1 MTCAI
6 FRGFGF
12 PASNAGD
19 QLRFCN
25 PLVSFEEGESAP
37 VYFVRDLD
45 WSLGSDDQARWI
57 TPLDADEI
65 EAFATLVP
73 GTTLQIRP
81 GDGIVLIGEQIS
93 TAARSLQMEA
103 DRGSLVKF
111 TEYSE
116 PRVRIGVANADSY
129 RDLVRRL
136 TEEAASIFD
145 GELGATTGTALS
157 RRGETALFVL
167 RKCSYSLPTVLA
179 IRQLAA
185 ARVTRQRDRDR
196 RLLTRFSRELNL
208 AEDVLDRRVDQHL
221 RHIGNERTPII
232 RPATEASVPSP
243 FFSRSV
249 EIYSV
254 RGQTLKSL
262 VRARPETIT
271 ATLKSDVE
279 SRALELVLTRIP
291 STRRASSVLFPH
303 SGTFR
308 RTFKLKK
315 SRSARRP
322 STDLASAATPYG
334 AVFSN
339 NVQEEYETPISWNKQ
354 FGGSIRSTSGGALG
368 KIRFRDMKHA
378 DSLHSPGSGR
388 QSSFRIAAGIHDEE

>member
-1 MTCAI
+1 MTYAI
-6 FRGFGF
+6 FRGFDF
-12 PASNAGD
+12 PARDAGD

-37 VYFVRDLD
+37 IYFVRDVD
-45 WSLGSDDQARWI
+45 WSQGSDGQARWI

-73 GTTLQIRP
+73 GTKLQIRP

-93 TAARSLQMEA
+93 AAARSLKMEA
-103 DRGSLVKF
+103 DRGSLVEF
-111 TEYSE
+111 TDYSE
-116 PRVRIGVANADSY
+116 PRLRIGVANADSY

-145 GELGATTGTALS
+145 GELEATTGTELS
-157 RRGETALFVL
+157 RKGETALFVL
-167 RKCSYSLPTVLA
+167 RKCGYSLPTALA

-221 RHIGNERTPII
+221 RHIRNERTPII
-232 RPATEASVPSP
+232 RPITEASDLPP
-243 FFSRSV
+243 FFSKSV
-249 EIYSV
+249 EFYSV

-262 VRARPETIT
+262 VRVRPKTVT
-271 ATLKSDVE
+271 ATLKSDVD
-279 SRALELVLTRIP
+279 SRALELLLTGTP
-291 STRRASSVLFPH
+291 GTRRASSVPFPH
-303 SGTFR
+303 SGTSR

-315 SRSARRP
+315 SRDARRP
-322 STDLASAATPYG
+322 STGFALSAAPYG
-334 AVFSN
+334 AAFS
-339 NVQEEYETPISWNKQ
+339 NVQEEYEIPISRNKQ
-354 FGGSIRSTSGGALG
+354 FGGSIRSTSGGKLG
-368 KIRFRDMKHA
+368 KTRLRDMETYRLVA
-378 DSLHSPGSGR
+378 L
-388 QSSFRIAAGIHDEE
+388 AG

>member
-1 MTCAI
+1 MTMTYAI
-6 FRGFGF
+6 CRGFDF
-12 PASNAGD
+12 PARDAGD

-37 VYFVRDLD
+37 IYFVRDLD
-45 WSLGSDDQARWI
+45 WSLGSDGQAWWI

-65 EAFATLVP
+65 EGFATLVP

-93 TAARSLQMEA
+93 AAARSLKMGA
-103 DRGSLVKF
+103 DHGSLVEF

-116 PRVRIGVANADSY
+116 PRLRIGVANADSY

-145 GELGATTGTALS
+145 GELGATTGTELS

-167 RKCSYSLPTVLA
+167 RKCGYSLPTALA

-221 RHIGNERTPII
+221 RHIRNERTPII
-232 RPATEASVPSP
+232 RPTTEASDLSP
-243 FFSRSV
+243 FFSKSV
-249 EIYSV
+249 EFYSV
-254 RGQTLKSL
+254 PVQTLKSL
-262 VRARPETIT
+262 VQVRPKTVTE
-271 ATLKSDVE
+271 TLKSDVE
-279 SRALELVLTRIP
+279 SPALELLLTGTP
-291 STRRASSVLFPH
+291 GTRRASSVLFPH
-303 SGTFR
+303 SGTSR
-308 RTFKLKK
+308 RTFKLK
-315 SRSARRP
+315 
-322 STDLASAATPYG
+322 
-334 AVFSN
+334 
-339 NVQEEYETPISWNKQ
+339 EEYEIPISRNKQ
-354 FGGSIRSTSGGALG
+354 FGGSIGSTSGVNLEKLASETW
-368 KIRFRDMKHA
+368 KHA
-378 DSLHSPGSGR
+378 DSLLL
-388 QSSFRIAAGIHDEE
+388 AG